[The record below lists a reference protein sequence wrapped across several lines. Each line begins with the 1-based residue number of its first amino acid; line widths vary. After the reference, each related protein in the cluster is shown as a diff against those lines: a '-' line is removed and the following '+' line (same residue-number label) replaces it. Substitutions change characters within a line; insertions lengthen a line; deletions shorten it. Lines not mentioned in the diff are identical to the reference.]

1 MEKDGHP
8 LARYVHDHKN
18 QDEYSYFMYRFG
30 DIFLDD
36 YLAEFATS
44 LNAQISADPDM
55 IEPIN
60 EKVTSSV
67 MSIKLDPQ
75 AESGYAFSRACHHT
89 SVRGMA
95 IV

>member
-1 MEKDGHP
+1 
-8 LARYVHDHKN
+8 
-18 QDEYSYFMYRFG
+18 MYRFG

-67 MSIKLDPQ
+67 MSIKLDPE
-75 AESGYAFSRACHHT
+75 AESGYAFSRACHHSSIQGASPLCNCNVNCGGAGT
-89 SVRGMA
+89 TG
-95 IV
+95 